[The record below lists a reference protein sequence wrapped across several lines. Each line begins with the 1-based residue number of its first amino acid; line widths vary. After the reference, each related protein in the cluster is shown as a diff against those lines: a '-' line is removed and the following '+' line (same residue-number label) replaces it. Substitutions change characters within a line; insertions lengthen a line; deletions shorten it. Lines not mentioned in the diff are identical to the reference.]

1 MTFGRLSVLGVGLLG
16 GSIGLALKSK
26 SNSCKIMG
34 YGHRA
39 ESLQLAQRLGA
50 IDEYA
55 TDPAQAV
62 RDCELVVLCTPVGA
76 FQQVLGKIAPA
87 LHPGTIVTDVGSTKR
102 SVVQLAE
109 KLLPQGVHFVGSHPM
124 AGSERRGVQAA
135 RADLYRG
142 ALCITT
148 PTARTDFTALYK
160 VESFWQEL
168 GMRVTRLSPDDHD
181 RLLADVS
188 HLPHALASLLV
199 LSAAQQALPLAGK
212 GFLDTTRIAAGD
224 AGLWRDIFLDNRD
237 NLRVSITK
245 LRQRLE
251 ELEQA
256 LARGDAQVVHSLL
269 AAAAER
275 RAALQRGVATLNDAQ
290 NAQNGIGE

>member
-1 MTFGRLSVLGVGLLG
+1 MTFERLSVLGVGLLG

-26 SNSCKIMG
+26 SKSCKITG

-39 ESLQLAQRLGA
+39 ESLQIAQRLGA
-50 IDEYA
+50 IDEYT

-62 RDCELVVLCTPVGA
+62 AGCELAVLCTPVGA
-76 FQQVLGKIAPA
+76 FQQILEKIAPA

-102 SVVQLAE
+102 SVVQLADR
-109 KLLPQGVHFVGSHPM
+109 LLPQGVHFVGSHPM

-135 RADLYRG
+135 RADLYRD

-148 PTARTDFTALYK
+148 PTARTDSAALRK

-168 GMRVTRLSPDDHD
+168 GMRLTRLSPDDHD

-199 LSAAQQALPLAGK
+199 LTAAPQALPLAGK

-224 AGLWRDIFLDNRD
+224 PGLWRDIFLDNRD
-237 NLRVSITK
+237 HLRVSITK

-251 ELEQA
+251 ELDQA
-256 LARGDAQVVHSLL
+256 LARADAQVVESLL

-275 RAALQRGVATLNDAQ
+275 RATLHRVAGT
-290 NAQNGIGE
+290 GE